1 MPACVSSMRLGGSRR
16 GLCLRGTLGL
26 PPSLLNSM
34 EALTKREGG
43 RHNRDAKE
51 IKTIRKVVPSDSDSE
66 PRTGKSNPGWRWSP
80 PLPNSSAAIAE
91 RVPRELFLGRL
102 LARGLL
108 PARPHRRRVSA
119 QPGAWRE
126 LVLPLLF
133 SLSLSPDLLKH
144 DSNVLEAGGTL
155 MK

>member
-16 GLCLRGTLGL
+16 GFCLRGTLGL

-51 IKTIRKVVPSDSDSE
+51 IKTIRRVVPSDSDSE
-66 PRTGKSNPGWRWSP
+66 PRTGTSNPGCRWSP

-91 RVPRELFLGRL
+91 RVPRELFPSRL

-119 QPGAWRE
+119 RPRAWSE

-133 SLSLSPDLLKH
+133 SLSLSLDLLKH
-144 DSNVLEAGGTL
+144 DSNLLEAGGTL